1 MTTTH
6 KTSSK
11 TKALLRRQ
19 LGIVETPT
27 TIRLRHVTVQVL
39 RHASKLTRK
48 SVSQLVNES
57 VIAHLGK
64 S

>member
-1 MTTTH
+1 MTTTRNT
-6 KTSSK
+6 KSM
-11 TKALLRRQ
+11 TKAALRRQ
-19 LGIVETPT
+19 LGTVETPT

-64 S
+64 A